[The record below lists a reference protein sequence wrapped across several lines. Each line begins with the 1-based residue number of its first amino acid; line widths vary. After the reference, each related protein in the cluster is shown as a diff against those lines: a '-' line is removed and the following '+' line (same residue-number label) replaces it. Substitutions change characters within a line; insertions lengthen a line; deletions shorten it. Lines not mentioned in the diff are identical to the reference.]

1 MTTYQEISRQVKNL
15 TLDEQLKLIEELAE
29 IVRSRQ
35 RSQSEDNIMQL
46 EGLGKDCWQS
56 IDAQE
61 YVDRERQSWGG

>member
-1 MTTYQEISRQVKNL
+1 MTTYQEIRRQVKSL
-15 TLDEQLKLIEELAE
+15 TLDEQLKLIDELAV
-29 IVRSRQ
+29 IVRHRQ

-61 YVDRERQSWGG
+61 YVDRERQSWDG